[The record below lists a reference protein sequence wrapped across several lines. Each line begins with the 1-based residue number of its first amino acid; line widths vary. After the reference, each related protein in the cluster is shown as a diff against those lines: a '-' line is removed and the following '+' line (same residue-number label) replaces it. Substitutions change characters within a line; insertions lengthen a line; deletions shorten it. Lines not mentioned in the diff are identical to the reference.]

1 MDDEVAR
8 LTPRQRLVIACVAE
22 GLSNR
27 EIANRLRLAEGTIS
41 NHLETIRRRL
51 HLRNR
56 VQIAVWAVEHGLY
69 RSKQSGP

>member
-8 LTPRQRLVIACVAE
+8 LTHRQRLVIACVAE

-27 EIANRLRLAEGTIS
+27 EIAHRLRLAEGTIS
-41 NHLETIRRRL
+41 NHLQTIRRRL
-51 HLRNR
+51 HMKNR

-69 RSKQSGP
+69 RSKQSGT